1 MDRYAS
7 GIDHVPEKHL
17 KMAAG
22 MYSRHKDNDALNSDA
37 YGAVRHHFKN
47 ELGYSD
53 EEAGKIADHAEVSH
67 IYSMSKDSN
76 SDGAKTNMESI
87 EEQSSTSAA
96 DTIKP
101 KGKAATM
108 NAVMD
113 LIKVMPNEDL
123 NGFNQMMAQ
132 YGADKD
138 WGVPSGASGKNAS
151 TIQTKPSNALA
162 MEEDLD
168 VIFGEENEL
177 SEEFKAKAS
186 TLFEA
191 AVAARLTVE
200 NAKLEEEFEQKLQEE
215 IEVFSEEITS
225 KLDAYLNEV
234 VDTWM
239 KENEVAIESALQTE
253 ATKEFIEGMKN
264 LFSEHY
270 IEIPEEKVDV
280 LEATAEKVAML
291 ESKLDEVLVENNEM
305 RETITGFAIEKL
317 AEEISSDLALT
328 QKEKFYN
335 IVEGLEFDGDL
346 DNFRTKL
353 ETVKAGFF
361 KESSE
366 PQKSSN
372 ILEEE
377 FDGGEESETTVSVD
391 PSVARYVDAIKRTVK
406 K

>member
-1 MDRYAS
+1 
-7 GIDHVPEKHL
+7 
-17 KMAAG
+17 
-22 MYSRHKDNDALNSDA
+22 
-37 YGAVRHHFKN
+37 
-47 ELGYSD
+47 
-53 EEAGKIADHAEVSH
+53 
-67 IYSMSKDSN
+67 
-76 SDGAKTNMESI
+76 
-87 EEQSSTSAA
+87 
-96 DTIKP
+96 
-101 KGKAATM
+101 
-108 NAVMD
+108 
-113 LIKVMPNEDL
+113 
-123 NGFNQMMAQ
+123 MMAQ
-132 YGADKD
+132 YGAGKD
-138 WGVPSGASGKNAS
+138 WGIPAGAYGENAS

-162 MEEDLD
+162 MKEDLD

-177 SEEFKAKAS
+177 SEEFKVKAY

-200 NAKLEEEFEQKLQEE
+200 TAKLEEEFEQKLQEE

-280 LEATAEKVAML
+280 LEATVEKVVML

-305 RETITGFAIEKL
+305 REAITGFAIEKL